1 MSDEEIKITLLLS
14 EVKDDPRFLRAV
26 SNTVRATSASVQN
39 DPLIDDLSYTSP
51 LISSVSGN
59 TPDLFDV
66 RLDLFSI
73 LKFTFADSAQVI
85 DLLEEFRISKILG
98 SLAQIDEFV
107 TRFHNVG
114 GAEDL
119 IQSDDEFQFVFDKHP
134 FDIFGIVDGTDTD
147 FSVGK
152 SVLNIVNADDP
163 LDKFFEKIALRRLKN
178 KNFPLLPL
186 AESLARPGLLDW
198 TIDKFGTT
206 HYGYGTDTTY
216 ANRTDGRWSGT
227 DFQGRYLWVARDA
240 RIEWN
245 QTDNGLPSGTVLDNN
260 RFGSTSTGSTFYHT
274 TTLWTSSGAPTDYL
288 GRKWNEPGSAIGIT
302 RNGVKLPYIPITTAA
317 FPRPVEYK
325 PEGSN
330 TWYFLYPKWT
340 TGENPDFHPYSEGYV
355 YWWMPNYTDSASGW
369 DSNKVNYGQ
378 LRTKNRGPARFSGN
392 VPPPF
397 GFFPHVNETSSSF
410 NGGYPNGHFSIGVTE
425 TIVDGP
431 FGPALINIFE
441 PGSLAQIEDFIF
453 ELKKRSSHTAEELL
467 QTIELFLNPKASLA
481 FDKITADSTDVRKKT
496 PQSKE
501 SAFSP
506 DDLIDPKWYPH
517 RRVFD
522 TIDTQELFISP
533 KGQINLS
540 TLKSAIN
547 AVKATKVDP
556 LFSTYE
562 VLAKLFNKEVTKGL
576 NDRVNT
582 QDFTLSPKSHIQF
595 DMLSTLMRVEK
606 LRTKGFDFKFKL
618 ANEFQEIDFI
628 KSLIEDVDSVSDL
641 VVAGKALQ
649 LREKAEVKEEAKKKT
664 SEFPEDLLDFTDNSN
679 YLLDKGVFFDIEKIT
694 ELVLA
699 RKDLDFLEKINIVPE
714 ERKKFDA
721 NSNAETIK
729 AFSLVRAKKLDILR
743 EGEDFFEAIA
753 PLITKPAVA
762 RLKTSRI
769 KLEDFLKFDPD
780 FGVES
785 VNIFGNAD
793 FHQIFTSLFDI
804 HENIDTKERLLYKA
818 KAPKVQFDVSK
829 VAADKDTLS
838 PNKALISS
846 VAEPDDTFDPFLF
859 RKNAVES
866 KGKYKSKPIF
876 TGQAQTIFE
885 ILKLKQDLSH
895 IDFVKAAISDVK
907 KIDDTV
913 HPLFFTRGVEEDQ
926 AFVQNLILRPLARL
940 LNEKV
945 FFADLDFS
953 TIPFKG
959 LENIANI
966 GDFPTLH
973 HERKRVFDDKFSGSI
988 KGAAFVRDEE
998 YVTGAYF
1005 LEPYVA
1011 TIPPGRSRQF

>member
-1 MSDEEIKITLLLS
+1 MADEEIKITLLLS
-14 EVKDDPRFLRAV
+14 EVKDDPRFLRAT
-26 SNTVRATSASVQN
+26 SNTIRATSASVQN
-39 DPLIDDLSYTSP
+39 DPLVDSLSYTSP
-51 LISSVSGN
+51 LISSVSDN
-59 TPDLFDV
+59 TPGLFDV
-66 RLDLFSI
+66 RLDLFTI
-73 LKFTFADSAQVI
+73 LRFTFADSAQVS
-85 DLLEEFRISKILG
+85 DLLEEFRISKILS

-107 TRFHNVG
+107 TRFHNIG

-119 IQSDDEFQFVFDKHP
+119 IQSDDEFRYTLDKHP
-134 FDIFGIVDGTDTD
+134 FDIFGVVDSINED

-163 LDKFFEKIALRRLKN
+163 LDTFFEKIALRRLKN

-206 HYGYGTDTTY
+206 HYAYGNDSTY
-216 ANRTDGRWSGT
+216 ASITDGRWSGT
-227 DFQGRYLWVARDA
+227 DFQGRYLWVSRDH
-240 RIEWN
+240 RIEWTRSTN
-245 QTDNGLPSGTVLDNN
+245 GWITGGFADTVPKFEIGMNWYQTTA
-260 RFGSTSTGSTFYHT
+260 
-274 TTLWTSSGAPTDYL
+274 TLWTGSGAPTDYL
-288 GRKWNEPGSAIGIT
+288 GRKWNETGSAIGST
-302 RNGVKLPYIPITTAA
+302 FQGVKYPFIRLPVDS

-330 TWYFLYPKWT
+330 TWYFLYPKWVV
-340 TGENPDFHPYSEGYV
+340 GENADFHPYSEGYV
-355 YWWMPNYTDSASGW
+355 YWWMPGYTDSASGW
-369 DSNKVNYGQ
+369 DSDKINYGQ
-378 LRTKNRGPARFSGN
+378 LRARNRGPATSGI
-392 VPPPF
+392 PRPF
-397 GFFPHVNETSSSF
+397 GFFAFVRADSNV
-410 NGGYPNGHFSIGVTE
+410 GGYPNGSPSGGTDA
-425 TIVDGP
+425 IVDGP
-431 FGPALINIFE
+431 FGPALENIFE

-467 QTIELFLNPKASLA
+467 QTIELFLNPKAALA

-506 DDLIDPKWYPH
+506 DDLADPKWYPH

-576 NDRVNT
+576 NDKVNT

-664 SEFPEDLLDFTDNSN
+664 AEFPEDLLDFTDSSN

-699 RKDLDFLEKINIVPE
+699 GKDLDFLDKINVVPE
-714 ERKKFDA
+714 ERKKFGA
-721 NSNAETIK
+721 NSNADTIV
-729 AFSLVRAKKLDILR
+729 ALSLVRAKKLEILQ
-743 EGEDFFEAIA
+743 EGEDFFQAIA
-753 PLITKPAVA
+753 PLITKPAIA

-769 KLEDFLKFDPD
+769 KIQDFLKFDPD

-785 VNIFGNAD
+785 INLFGNAD

-804 HENIDTKERLLYKA
+804 HENVDTKERLLYKA

-829 VAADKDTLS
+829 VAADRDTLS

-859 RKNAVES
+859 RKNALES
-866 KGKYKSKPIF
+866 KGNYKSKPIF

-885 ILKLKQDLSH
+885 ILRLKQDLSN
-895 IDFVKAAISDVK
+895 IDFVKAAISDVE

-913 HPLFFTRGVEEDQ
+913 HPLFFTRGLEEDK

-940 LNEKV
+940 LNEKI

>member
-119 IQSDDEFQFVFDKHP
+119 IQSDDEFQYVFDKHP

-163 LDKFFEKIALRRLKN
+163 LDKFFEKSATRRLKN
-178 KNFPLLPL
+178 KNFTLVKL
-186 AESLARPGLLDW
+186 AEQLARPGLKDW
-198 TIDKFGTT
+198 IVNKNNITYYCFGNSSQSFNQ
-206 HYGYGTDTTY
+206 GD
-216 ANRTDGRWSGT
+216 NRWSGT
-227 DFQGRYLWVARDA
+227 DFQGRYVWVSRNSFVGHEIFNAQNTGIWQGPSVLGSQNVLIFDPTNTGFTA
-240 RIEWN
+240 F
-245 QTDNGLPSGTVLDNN
+245 NGQSLPSFFGHLGWPVNRDN
-260 RFGSTSTGSTFYHT
+260 
-274 TTLWTSSGAPTDYL
+274 
-288 GRKWNEPGSAIGIT
+288 
-302 RNGVKLPYIPITTAA
+302 
-317 FPRPVEYK
+317 FPSPVEYK
-325 PEGSN
+325 PAGSN
-330 TWYFLYPKWT
+330 TFYPLYPKWT
-340 TGENPDFHPYSEGYV
+340 VGENPDFHTQSEGYV
-355 YWWMPNYTDSASGW
+355 YWWMPGYTDSASGW
-369 DSNKVNYGQ
+369 DSDKVNEGQ
-378 LRTKNRGPARFSGN
+378 LRALNRGPAQSGKIA
-392 VPPPF
+392 PPL
-397 GFFPHVNETSSSF
+397 GWFPVVRADTGTN
-410 NGGYPNGHFSIGVTE
+410 GYPNGTPTGGTP

-431 FGPALINIFE
+431 FGPALENIFE

-501 SAFSP
+501 SAFLP
-506 DDLIDPKWYPH
+506 DDLTDPKWYPH

-582 QDFTLSPKSHIQF
+582 KDFTLSPKSHIQF

-618 ANEFQEIDFI
+618 ANEFQEIDFL

-699 RKDLDFLEKINIVPE
+699 RKDLDFFEKINIVPE
-714 ERKKFDA
+714 EKKKFGA

-729 AFSLVRAKKLDILR
+729 AFSLIRAKKLDILR

-785 VNIFGNAD
+785 VNIFGNAN

-829 VAADKDTLS
+829 VNADRDTLS

-913 HPLFFTRGVEEDQ
+913 HPLFFTRGAEEDQ

-940 LNEKV
+940 LNEKIL
-945 FFADLDFS
+945 FADLDFS

-959 LENIANI
+959 LENIMTM

-988 KGAAFVRDEE
+988 KGTAFVRDEE